1 MIRRTIKVSKSSSM
15 RLLLLL
21 IFLLDVGFWFVF
33 SIESSLTGR
42 YTKKLIVILSVILAV
57 YYFFCYKKGIW
68 RNNHYLNRFL
78 VCALIIVGII
88 TGYSAW
94 AYPKQGFSGT
104 LAVAYYFWAIVIV
117 YPIYY
122 FFYRDGSIEKLL
134 NQINTIAGIYYLVIF
149 CQSVVYKITGVYFLK
164 GYGTIAFRDGNIR
177 IDMLVLGNLFLLY
190 NLYKVLRKKREKKAI
205 NYLYLLIG
213 IYDLIFV
220 QQTRMYSLCFI
231 GSALILYIVEG
242 KKNNRLAKIL
252 LVLFAGIY
260 VLFGTGIVDA
270 FISSFSVFG
279 EYGAGTRVRI
289 EAIGY
294 YMQYLRKNPL
304 LGMGYVH
311 EASYKN
317 ILMGNDGRYYLSDL
331 GIIGLM
337 AQGGIL
343 TLCVYLLFII
353 RMAYI
358 YMKLKTKS
366 VEHLSLLAA
375 ILVFVLLTTPTLI
388 VWSRSSMI
396 YIGLIMAVFEYEYRT
411 VYYDSYKKNP

>member
-1 MIRRTIKVSKSSSM
+1 M
-15 RLLLLL
+15 
-21 IFLLDVGFWFVF
+21 DGFPTVRKGCRHRVCWLGQALAGICESAPAAANHPVPF
-33 SIESSLTGR
+33 S
-42 YTKKLIVILSVILAV
+42 
-57 YYFFCYKKGIW
+57 
-68 RNNHYLNRFL
+68 
-78 VCALIIVGII
+78 
-88 TGYSAW
+88 
-94 AYPKQGFSGT
+94 PPSGT
-104 LAVAYYFWAIVIV
+104 DAHPLPDLQWGKTQ
-117 YPIYY
+117 IY
-122 FFYRDGSIEKLL
+122 
-134 NQINTIAGIYYLVIF
+134 
-149 CQSVVYKITGVYFLK
+149 
-164 GYGTIAFRDGNIR
+164 
-177 IDMLVLGNLFLLY
+177 
-190 NLYKVLRKKREKKAI
+190 
-205 NYLYLLIG
+205 

-260 VLFGTGIVDA
+260 VLFGAGIVDA

-343 TLCVYLLFII
+343 TLCIYLLFII

-388 VWSRSSMI
+388 VWSRLSMI